1 MAEVKRNVLEIPK
14 RVIDVVWLLLYSLTL
29 FALNDLFLV
38 PGFNDGNLL
47 PSKDILHQAKQVWD
61 GNRSKEKI
69 RPNYV
74 SETMKYGRPKNEKKY
89 FPASAQN

>member
-38 PGFNDGNLL
+38 PGFNDGL
-47 PSKDILHQAKQVWD
+47 SSIEIFYQVRISYIKQ
-61 GNRSKEKI
+61 N
-69 RPNYV
+69 
-74 SETMKYGRPKNEKKY
+74 KYGMEIGQRKKSDQIMY
-89 FPASAQN
+89 LKQ